1 MITPQL
7 VAAVP
12 EGSFITVHN
21 ECLITPDECLIT
33 PQLVAA
39 VPDGSPLLSTLGK
52 NFHSVGMSTE
62 AMGAFIKGGDAKAA
76 IDSCVQHH
84 KWESALHLA

>member
-1 MITPQL
+1 M
-7 VAAVP
+7 
-12 EGSFITVHN
+12 
-21 ECLITPDECLIT
+21 IT

-84 KWESALHLA
+84 KWESALHLAEIHKTPGIQKVAIMNHNEP